1 MTRAAG
7 QVFAR
12 TVHTYEVRVPFAY
25 EKKSYT
31 GRKGRE
37 VSLFFFSF
45 DRKVFKTTGNLS
57 GNCDIIEKVNR
68 FRVSDGR
75 YLPFGYAETVLEEY
89 TLEAAYYTAEEALAK
104 ANAEL
109 DALLEAESG
118 ERMLLQ
124 KNVEVAVD
132 GEGITLFCTVIAEE
146 DIARVVEFT
155 VS

>member
-1 MTRAAG
+1 
-7 QVFAR
+7 
-12 TVHTYEVRVPFAY
+12 VHTYEVRVPFAY